1 MTKILIVDD
10 NTNNR
15 LTLKLL
21 LEACTECTIREA
33 VNGKEAVQMCIDE
46 AYDLVFMDIMMPVM
60 DGIEATRQIRSF
72 DHCVLIVA
80 ISAMGDDYNKERI
93 LFAGAK
99 DYMTKPINSD
109 LFIKRL
115 ENYRLLIRWRQ
126 NQRKFAALSTNLFEE
141 EVYSRASIFYLRNE
155 ADISE
160 AWEYLIALDTFS
172 GEAASDAI
180 QVYFN
185 GALKLLERGSRSEL
199 LLEQNDENFIM
210 TLKAASDWD
219 EEEMNAIVNG
229 FFSGKHRIGSDCFS
243 LLIPKKGPSK
253 PISSEKMGLDSDTLG
268 ILRHSHIEKISAA
281 DYIQEMSVDFMNKL
295 DTLEMLEESMDSHVF
310 EMQNDPKT
318 SRWGRISED
327 LRQYAAVIE
336 SLFEFQHI
344 AFSIISLANFID
356 ELETEGMELKNR
368 TKLLMI
374 LSSIFGDLTSWR
386 VSIFIVS
393 DANDIHYLDSSLLSS
408 CLQARM
414 IFEENAVES
423 GDDFELF

>member
-21 LEACTECTIREA
+21 LEECTECTIREA
-33 VNGKEAVQMCIDE
+33 ANGKEAVQMCIDE

-109 LFIKRL
+109 LFIRRL
-115 ENYRLLIRWRQ
+115 ENYRLLIQWRK
-126 NQRKFAALSTNLFEE
+126 NKRKFAAESSNLFEE
-141 EVYSRASIFYLRNE
+141 EVYARASIFYLRNE

-160 AWEYLIALDTFS
+160 GWEYLISLDTFS

-185 GALKLLERGSRSEL
+185 GALKLLERGIRSEL
-199 LLEQNDENFIM
+199 LLEENEGNYIM
-210 TLKAASDWD
+210 TLKAASAWN
-219 EEEMNAIVNG
+219 EEEMIGIVNG
-229 FFSGKHRIGSDCFS
+229 FFSGKHRIGSDSFS
-243 LLIPKKGPSK
+243 LLIPKKGPSA
-253 PISSEKMGLDSDTLG
+253 PVGSEKMGLDSDTLT
-268 ILRHSHIEKISAA
+268 ILRHSHIEKMSAA
-281 DYIQEMSVDFMNKL
+281 DYIQEISVEFMNKL
-295 DTLEMLEESMDSHVF
+295 DALERFEESMDRYVF
-310 EMQNDPKT
+310 EMESDPKT
-318 SRWGRISED
+318 SHWGGISGE
-327 LRQYAAVIE
+327 LRRYAAVIE

-344 AFSIISLANFID
+344 AFSILSLADFID
-356 ELETEGMELKNR
+356 QLETEGMDPKKR
-368 TKLLMI
+368 SKLLMI
-374 LSSIFGDLTSWR
+374 LGSILGDLTSWR
-386 VSIFIVS
+386 VSIFIAS

-414 IFEENAVES
+414 IFEESAVES
-423 GDDFELF
+423 EDDFELF